1 MKRMIAAVL
10 LCGLLCG
17 CAAEKQTTCYYM
29 NTVMDLQVWGNDADE
44 AIYRIEQLLEDLE
57 HKWSVTNSDS
67 VTSRLNAGE
76 NVALSDEEIAFLAE
90 VQTLSERTDGA
101 FNPKLHALSN
111 VWGFYFGQNQADDFV
126 LPTDEQIAAALTE
139 EKWDFGAAVKGYAG
153 RQAVSILED
162 LRVQRAVLNL
172 GGNIQTYGEKAD
184 GTPWQIGI
192 QDPNGGDYLGV
203 LSVSGTMAVVTSG
216 DYQRYFEVDGNRYHH
231 ILDPQTGY
239 PADSR
244 LRSVTVVCADG
255 VTADALSTALFVM
268 GLEQSAEFWR
278 NSSDFEAV
286 FVTDTGEIYAT
297 ESATLSGCTF
307 EVISS
312 EK

>member
-1 MKRMIAAVL
+1 MIAAVL
-10 LCGLLCG
+10 LCVLLCG
-17 CAAEKQTTCYYM
+17 CAAEKQKTCYYM

-57 HKWSVTNSDS
+57 HKWSVTKSDS

-101 FNPKLHALSN
+101 FDPKLHALSN